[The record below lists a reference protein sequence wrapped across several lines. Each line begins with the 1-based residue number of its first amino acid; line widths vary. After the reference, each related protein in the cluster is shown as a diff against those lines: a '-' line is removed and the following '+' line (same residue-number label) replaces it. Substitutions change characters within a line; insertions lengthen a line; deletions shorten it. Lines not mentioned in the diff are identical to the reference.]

1 MSNYQDV
8 DLIEIAEARVRKTL
22 SEQFFDDKAKM
33 ARKLK
38 QIFKQYDVDG
48 SGELSYDEFEC
59 AMIKDLNMVGMR
71 KEVRLLFDK
80 YDNDC
85 SNQLSIY
92 HNIDIYI
99 YTQKTPV
106 FQKYYEL

>member
-38 QIFKQYDVDG
+38 QIFNDFAA
-48 SGELSYDEFEC
+48 SLSKPCMPC
-59 AMIKDLNMVGMR
+59 AWTK
-71 KEVRLLFDK
+71 
-80 YDNDC
+80 
-85 SNQLSIY
+85 
-92 HNIDIYI
+92 
-99 YTQKTPV
+99 
-106 FQKYYEL
+106 